1 MLLNKKDNGS
11 RRFIMVQSADDLD
24 EFYELA
30 NGDSKKDIKNQIEF
44 LESIKKPHLISEIG
58 KERIRRAGQKIKEE
72 IEQNNVQLKLGEEQK
87 QLPDIGFKVFRVG
100 ETTLNW
106 EKLRLQGKDL
116 AHDYMAG
123 TTEKDR
129 LDFTPDYKNDLNV
142 VYEIMLRQEGL
153 PLTSNIEKLTD
164 IGTRTYLVA
173 DSYLISLEEN
183 VTPEMIEK
191 LSALNPLPIKFVFRD
206 SAFDDNIV
214 LKDETFR
221 RLNALIDK
229 NTSEEKKTYT
239 VEFI

>member
-1 MLLNKKDNGS
+1 MQLNSEDNGN
-11 RRFIMVQSADDLD
+11 RKFILIQLPEATEEGSEAKKAGLD
-24 EFYELA
+24 
-30 NGDSKKDIKNQIEF
+30 NIC
-44 LESIKKPHLISEIG
+44 EIG

-72 IEQNNVQLKLGEEQK
+72 IEQGNQQLKLGEEPK
-87 QLPDIGFKVFRVG
+87 QVGDIGFKVFRVG

-153 PLTSNIEKLTD
+153 PLTSNIEKLTN
-164 IGTRTYLVA
+164 IGSRTYLVA
-173 DSYLISLEEN
+173 DSYLISLEE
-183 VTPEMIEK
+183 TITSDMIEK

-229 NTSEEKKTYT
+229 NTSEEKKTY
-239 VEFI
+239 VPRQ